1 MEQYAIPR
9 VSQVQNTCLL
19 VANSDA
25 IRAVLWCLSA
35 TITNPID
42 QNDTSRSASAC
53 LAERMLERYTQNVFH
68 KQNPLRLLIISD
80 DTPKC

>member
-35 TITNPID
+35 TIINPID

-53 LAERMLERYTQNVFH
+53 LAELYVRKIHAECFPQTKSSKVTYHF
-68 KQNPLRLLIISD
+68 
-80 DTPKC
+80 